1 MAPKWQMLADT
12 LRAQIEDGTYLPGA
26 ALPPMDAL
34 VAAGKGSRTT
44 VHQAYRALEA
54 AGYVTMAPRRGTVVR
69 DRTPIRVPLSRYGRV
84 LRPGGTRGPWETA
97 TAAQGLDGQM
107 HSTGVATELPPADVA
122 SALGL
127 APDELAVRR
136 SRHATIGDTVVQIQ
150 TAWYPQ
156 DIAAAAGLDSPE
168 KVVGGVLGAM
178 TAAGVTPR
186 RVDETVTAR
195 MPTAKE
201 STVLAIG
208 HGVPVLYVQR
218 ITKDRTGRTVEVVEI
233 IGPAD
238 RLLLTYDNL
247 PLR

>member
-1 MAPKWQMLADT
+1 MAPKWQVLADT
-12 LRAQIEDGTYLPGA
+12 LRAQIDDGTYPPGA

-34 VAAGKGSRTT
+34 VAQGEGSRTT

-54 AGYVTMAPRRGTVVR
+54 GGYVVMAPRRGTVVR

-107 HSTGVATELPPADVA
+107 RTTGVATELPPADVA
-122 SALGL
+122 DALGL

-150 TAWYPQ
+150 TAWYPR
-156 DIAAAAGLDSPE
+156 DIAERTGLDSPQ
-168 KVVGGVLGAM
+168 KVIGGVFGAM
-178 TAAGVTPR
+178 TAAGMPPR
-186 RVDETVTAR
+186 TADEIVTAR
-195 MPTAKE
+195 MPTPDE

-208 HGVPVLYVQR
+208 HGIPVLYVQR
-218 ITKDRTGRTVEVVEI
+218 ITKDRAGRALEALLITGT
-233 IGPAD
+233 AD
-238 RLLLTYDNL
+238 RLRLIYDGL